1 MKKILILLSV
11 MCVSLITKGQLNL
24 LHSFQKSDSIWEAV
38 YLDQFNAW
46 EAVLEPVDCYILP
59 FDIQLSQIN
68 IYNQNFVLIK
78 QIDLNNFPV
87 PSPLPS
93 VYHTQYPGRMIRCL
107 GKHLINT
114 DDKIE
119 FLVSASFGYV
129 GHDDIFGGDVV
140 YSVGRYLIINED
152 KEIVYVFDRSLS
164 LDPKSNFS
172 ISKIGNQLVLI
183 TFESDY
189 TEGGHSYWNIYSLG
203 GNYNPGTMV
212 TYTRMGDYPNPYP
225 NPTQNTIT
233 LPYTLHPGETT
244 QLKVFNING
253 QLMETFNIG
262 GDFDK
267 ILLNV
272 NDYPKGTYIYTY
284 NGVSKKFVVQ

>member
-24 LHSFQKSDSIWEAV
+24 LHSFQNNSDYGYALYEK
-38 YLDQFNAW
+38 NAW
-46 EAVLEPVDCYILP
+46 EAVMEPVDYYILP
-59 FDIQLSQIN
+59 GYDFSQVN

-78 QIDLNNFPV
+78 QIDLTNFPISSPN
-87 PSPLPS
+87 PSIYP
-93 VYHTQYPGRMIRCL
+93 TQTPGTLIRCL
-107 GKHLINT
+107 GKHLINA

-119 FLVSASFGYV
+119 FLVNVNFVSTSSL
-129 GHDDIFGGDVV
+129 GGQI
-140 YSVGRYLIINED
+140 SKKLIVNED
-152 KEIVYVFDRSLS
+152 KEIVFGFD
-164 LDPKSNFS
+164 LDVSNFS
-172 ISKIGNQLVLI
+172 DIYKIGNQLVLI
-183 TFESDY
+183 TNENTYYNSSVTTQKY
-189 TEGGHSYWNIYSLG
+189 YNIYSLG

-212 TYTRMGDYPNPYP
+212 TYTRKGDYPNPYP

-233 LPYTLHPGETT
+233 LPYTLHSNETT

-262 GDFDK
+262 SDFDR